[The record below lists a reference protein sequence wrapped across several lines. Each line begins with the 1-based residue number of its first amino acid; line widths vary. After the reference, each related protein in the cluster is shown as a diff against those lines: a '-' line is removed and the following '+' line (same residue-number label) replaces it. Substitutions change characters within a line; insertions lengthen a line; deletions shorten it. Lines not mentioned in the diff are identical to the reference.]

1 MTSVA
6 ARNAP
11 LPRRARA
18 RRRRPLHRRR
28 RRVPA
33 SAPGGVVRRRGP
45 VVLCLLAAGAL
56 SSPAA
61 GAKAPAVAAAA
72 AAAIPASAAAAPTP
86 AGGGRAAG
94 APLRRVVL
102 ISCDALSASHLRA
115 YARSTGR
122 AGGPGPGGWSG
133 TAAGAGGPAAAGSA
147 AFPPAHTAFFD
158 SLTGE
163 GVLFRRCLA
172 PQGWTLTSHFTMLT
186 GLLPGAH
193 RVGAE
198 RPLAAGVPL
207 LTETLRT
214 AGFATGFFPNG
225 NTWLLPTFGYDRGAD
240 LYRQFPITGRQVA
253 EVAAWCDGR
262 LGPVAGRAGGLKPFF
277 LFVHFMDAHS
287 RSTKEPFPYWP
298 VPMTHQFALQRS
310 RRPWPPPRFLPEAP
324 PGTAGG
330 GVGALGDLGDL
341 GDLGEEVRQWD
352 LAGYDPAL
360 LRHAY
365 DACVTAWD
373 DDRLRR
379 LLRRLERAGHLRE
392 TLLIVTADHGE
403 EFGEHGGFLHRQPY
417 AEVREVPLLLIW
429 PGRLPRGAAVEAP
442 VGLVDLAPTI
452 LDLAGLPPLPR
463 TQGMSLRPLLEDPGA
478 RLPARDFL
486 IDGHFR
492 GYRRELSALVGE
504 AEGRLWSLVA
514 EIDTTGCAGTFQP
527 ERVGAVRGLYDLAA
541 DPGERRD
548 LAAAHPAVAADLAA
562 RMQQQY
568 AAGARLAQA
577 VAGAAGPAALTAEQK
592 RQLRALGY

>member
-1 MTSVA
+1 MAIAA
-6 ARNAP
+6 ARNP
-11 LPRRARA
+11 SLPRRPR
-18 RRRRPLHRRR
+18 RQRRRPGCRRR
-28 RRVPA
+28 CRAPVPA
-33 SAPGGVVRRRGP
+33 PAGGVRRCGP
-45 VVLCLLAAGAL
+45 AVLCRLAAVVISSLAAGA
-56 SSPAA
+56 A
-61 GAKAPAVAAAA
+61 APAVAAAA
-72 AAAIPASAAAAPTP
+72 AAAPTVP
-86 AGGGRAAG
+86 GGGRQTAG

-102 ISCDALSASHLRA
+102 ISCDALGASHLRA
-115 YARSTGR
+115 YTRPPGP
-122 AGGPGPGGWSG
+122 AGGPG
-133 TAAGAGGPAAAGSA
+133 AEGSA
-147 AFPPAHTAFFD
+147 AFPAARTAFFD
-158 SLTGE
+158 SLAGE

-193 RVGAE
+193 RAGAE
-198 RPLAAGVPL
+198 RPLAASVPL
-207 LTETLRT
+207 LTETLQA

-240 LYRQFPITGRQVA
+240 LYRQFPITGHQVS
-253 EVAAWCDGR
+253 EVAAWCDRR
-262 LGPVAGRAGGLKPFF
+262 LGTAAGGPDGRPPFF
-277 LFVHFMDAHS
+277 LFVHFMDVHS

-298 VPMTHQFALQRS
+298 VPMGHQFALQRS
-310 RRPWPPPRFLPEAP
+310 RRPWPAPRFLAQTP
-324 PGTAGG
+324 PGPDGTGG
-330 GVGALGDLGDL
+330 LGALGDLGED
-341 GDLGEEVRQWD
+341 VRQWD
-352 LAGYDPAL
+352 LAAYDPAL

-379 LLRRLERAGHLRE
+379 LLRRLARAGHLQE
-392 TLLIVTADHGE
+392 TLLVVTADHGE

-417 AEVREVPLLLIW
+417 AEVREVPLLMIW

-452 LDLAGLPPLPR
+452 LDLAGLPPPPR
-463 TQGMSLRPLLEDPGA
+463 TQGVSLRPLLEDPGA

-486 IDGHFR
+486 VDGHYR

-514 EIDTTGCAGTFQP
+514 EIDTTGCAGTFRP

-562 RMQQQY
+562 RMQEQY

-577 VAGAAGPAALTAEQK
+577 LAGAAGPAALTAEQK

>member
-1 MTSVA
+1 MTIAA
-6 ARNAP
+6 ARNAS
-11 LPRRARA
+11 LPRRPLRQ
-18 RRRRPLHRRR
+18 RRRPWCRRR
-28 RRVPA
+28 CRAPA
-33 SAPGGVVRRRGP
+33 PAPRGGIGRHGP
-45 VVLCLLAAGAL
+45 SVLCLLAAGVFWSL
-56 SSPAA
+56 AA
-61 GAKAPAVAAAA
+61 GATAPAVAAPATTAA
-72 AAAIPASAAAAPTP
+72 TVTKASTATTAP
-86 AGGGRAAG
+86 GNVRQAAG

-115 YARSTGR
+115 YARPPGPADGPR
-122 AGGPGPGGWSG
+122 GAGGPG
-133 TAAGAGGPAAAGSA
+133 AAGGSGARGSA

-158 SLTGE
+158 SLAGE

-186 GLLPGAH
+186 GLLPGSH

-198 RPLAAGVPL
+198 RPLAASVPL
-207 LTETLRT
+207 LTETLQA
-214 AGFATGFFPNG
+214 AGFTTGFFPNG

-240 LYRQFPITGRQVA
+240 LYRQFPITGRQVP

-262 LGPVAGRAGGLKPFF
+262 LGPAAGRAGRQKPFF

-324 PGTAGG
+324 PGTAGS
-330 GVGALGDLGDL
+330 VGAGALS
-341 GDLGEEVRQWD
+341 DLGEEVRQWD
-352 LAGYDPAL
+352 LAAYDPAL

-392 TLLIVTADHGE
+392 TLLVVTADHGE
-403 EFGEHGGFLHRQPY
+403 EFAEHGGLLHRQPY
-417 AEVREVPLLLIW
+417 AEVREVPLLMIW

-442 VGLVDLAPTI
+442 VGLVDLAPTV

-463 TQGMSLRPLLEDPGA
+463 TQGVSLRPLLEDPGA

-486 IDGHFR
+486 VDGHYR